1 MSDKVCSNCKSTDE
15 DVKLIKYYSKGEKDY
30 VCVRCLPM
38 FIHG

>member
-1 MSDKVCSNCKSTDE
+1 MSDKVCSNCKATDE
-15 DVKLIKYYSKGEKDY
+15 DVKLIKYHFKGEDDY